1 MRAALS
7 ILFLLSL
14 FIGATYSSPDNVAAM
29 RIATGRNSYA
39 APSAGARQ
47 TRTTT
52 APDVRAFSPGDVM
65 RSSGRQ
71 DASGISQPTWTEVT
85 INAGSFNVQ
94 PRNGASVTIVPL
106 EVDVAPI
113 QLKIVKVTRQRDE
126 CTGEGKISWGVE
138 LEKIQERSFWEQ
150 RAVAGRSEETPFGVL
165 VIYPAIRDA
174 RAIKRNSLKSEMLP
188 RGVKPATV
196 NAVVDVDNDGKPDLL
211 WVNYCCDTP
220 TRAGNDSN
228 CELTCGRTYKRGSN
242 GWKLIDTFEP
252 C

>member
-1 MRAALS
+1 MRAAVS
-7 ILFLLSL
+7 ILFILSL
-14 FIGATYSSPDNVAAM
+14 IIGATYSSSDNVVA
-29 RIATGRNSYA
+29 RQIIVGRNSYGD
-39 APSAGARQ
+39 PSVRARQ

-71 DASGISQPTWTEVT
+71 DASGISQQPWTEVT

-113 QLKIVKVTRQRDE
+113 ELKIMKVTRQRDE
-126 CTGEGKISWGVE
+126 CTGEGKISWSVE
-138 LEKIQERSFWEQ
+138 LEKIRERSFWEQ
-150 RAVAGRSEETPFGVL
+150 RAAAGRSEETPFGVL
-165 VIYPAIRDA
+165 VIYPAITGA
-174 RAIKRNSLKSEMLP
+174 RVIKRSSLRVELLP

-196 NAVVDVDNDGKPDLL
+196 NGAVDVNNDGKPDLL
-211 WVNYCCDTP
+211 WVNDCCDAP
-220 TRAGNDSN
+220 TRAGSNSN

-242 GWKLIDTFEP
+242 GWKLVETFEP

>member
-1 MRAALS
+1 MRASLS
-7 ILFLLSL
+7 VLFLVIVLVC
-14 FIGATYSSPDNVAAM
+14 ATYPSSDIAAVQSS
-29 RIATGRNSYA
+29 AKRNNSGES
-39 APSAGARQ
+39 SAGARQ
-47 TRTTT
+47 KRTTT

-65 RSSGRQ
+65 RRSGRQ
-71 DASGISQPTWTEVT
+71 DESSISQPPWTEVT

-113 QLKIVKVTRQRDE
+113 QLKIVKITRQRDE

-138 LEKIQERSFWEQ
+138 LEKIRERSFWEQ
-150 RAVAGRSEETPFGVL
+150 RAVTGRREDVPFGVL
-165 VIYPAIRDA
+165 VIYPAVANA
-174 RAIKRNSLKSEMLP
+174 RAIKRNELKTMMLP

-196 NAVVDVDNDGKPDLL
+196 NAAVDVNNDGKPDLL
-211 WVNYCCDTP
+211 WVSYCCDAP

-228 CELTCGRTYKRGSN
+228 CDLTCGRTYKRGSS
-242 GWKLIDTFEP
+242 GWKLVKTFEP